1 MLAKFECITNA
12 KCLFY
17 LNLLPKYNTVNNIV
31 KHRKILRVF
40 IFYTI
45 LKPKNI
51 NSSIKKIVYFDL

>member
-40 IFYTI
+40 IFYTT
-45 LKPKNI
+45 
-51 NSSIKKIVYFDL
+51 